1 MTYVIIFI
9 FARFHNRKKIAY
21 FAPSKQI
28 IIFPAGSKVVFMK
41 EKVVLAFSGGLDTSY
56 CAKYLSEEKGMEV
69 HSAIVNTGGF
79 SQEELNEIE
88 TKAKRLG
95 VASHKTLDVT
105 SDYYNQCIKYL
116 IFGNILKN
124 NTYPLSVS
132 SERIF
137 QAMAIAKYAREI
149 SAAAIAHGSTG
160 AGNDQVRFDL
170 AFHILCP
177 EVKIITPIRDMK
189 LSRDAEIEYL
199 KSKGVVADWTKSTYS
214 INKGLW
220 GTSVGGR
227 ETLTSNQSLPE
238 QAYPTQLLKKD
249 AEQLF
254 IEFVKGEVKAVNN
267 KKFANPV
274 DAIREIEKIAAPFAI
289 GRDIHVGDTIIGIK
303 GRVGFEAAA
312 PIIILKAHHLLEKHT
327 LTKWQL
333 YWKEQLANWYGMFV
347 HESQFLEPVMRN
359 MEKFLDDSQEFVTGK
374 VIIKLMPYRFET
386 IGIESEHD
394 LMNAKF
400 AKYGEENTAFS
411 GDDVKGFTKILANQM
426 KIYFSINK

>member
-1 MTYVIIFI
+1 
-9 FARFHNRKKIAY
+9 
-21 FAPSKQI
+21 
-28 IIFPAGSKVVFMK
+28 MK
-41 EKVVLAFSGGLDTSY
+41 EKVVLAFSGGLDTSF
-56 CAKYLSEEKGMEV
+56 CAKYLSEEKGLEV

-88 TKAKRLG
+88 AKAYRLG

-105 SDYYNQCIKYL
+105 SDYYQQCIKYL

-132 SERIF
+132 SERVF
-137 QAMAIAKYAREI
+137 QAIAIARYAREMK
-149 SAAAIAHGSTG
+149 ATHIAHGSTG

-189 LSRDAEIEYL
+189 LSREAEIEFL
-199 KSKGVVADWTKSTYS
+199 KSKGVVADWTKTAYS

-220 GTSVGGR
+220 GTSVGGK
-227 ETLTSNQSLPE
+227 ETLTSNQSLPDH
-238 QAYPTQLLKKD
+238 AYPTQPSKQGEETLTLD
-249 AEQLF
+249 FE
-254 IEFVKGEVKAVNN
+254 KGEVKGVNG
-267 KKFANPV
+267 KQYTNPV
-274 DAIREIEKIAAPFAI
+274 DAIREIEKLGSAYAI

-312 PIIILKAHHLLEKHT
+312 PLIIIKAHHLLEKHV

-333 YWKEQLANWYGMFV
+333 YWKEQLSNWYGMFV

-359 MEKFLDDSQEFVTGK
+359 MEKFLDDSQEYVTGK
-374 VIIKLMPYRFET
+374 VIVKLQPYRFET
-386 IGIESEHD
+386 VGIESEHD

-411 GDDVKGFTKILANQM
+411 GEDVKGFTKILANQM
-426 KIYFSINK
+426 KIFFSINNK